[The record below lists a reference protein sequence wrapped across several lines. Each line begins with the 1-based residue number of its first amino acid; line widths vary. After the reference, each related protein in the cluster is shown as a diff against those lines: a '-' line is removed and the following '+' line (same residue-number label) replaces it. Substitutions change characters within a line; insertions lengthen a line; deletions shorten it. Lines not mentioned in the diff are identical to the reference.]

1 MSKETNVFSIIK
13 DFVKDLCI
21 TFPEITN
28 NLHEGLLDIMQE
40 NFESEQSL
48 EIVSYL
54 EKMFPKYFFD
64 ILNKNEEIFKENI
77 FLLPNIDFSLLWSE
91 DISDNTKSIIWKY
104 LLLICFSVVSKTNN
118 FESFGEEAEKIFENL
133 NEDEFKDKIN
143 EALQDVGKIFENNDS
158 SNINLDD
165 LPNADQ
171 MHQHFNG
178 LLDSKLGKLAH
189 EIAQE
194 TAGSLNLES
203 ATSIDDVVKNLMSN
217 PGNLASL
224 VKNVTNK
231 LDQKIKSGDL
241 NENELMEDANSIL
254 QNMSSIPG
262 LGNMNNLFNM
272 MSKGKMGNINKAG
285 VQQNLNK
292 MNTKERLRKKLEERK
307 KQQEDNV
314 IQVREEKN
322 WKGENSNDEV
332 EKTPR
337 TKSNNKKNNKKKK
350 KKNNNRK

>member
-1 MSKETNVFSIIK
+1 MNNETNVFSIIK
-13 DFVKDLCI
+13 DFLRDLCN
-21 TFPEITN
+21 TFPEITTT
-28 NLHEGLLDIMQE
+28 LHPGLLDIMQE

-48 EIVSYL
+48 EVVSYL

-77 FLLPNIDFSLLWSE
+77 FLLPNIDFSLLWNE

-133 NEDEFKDKIN
+133 NENEFKDKIN

-272 MSKGKMGNINKAG
+272 MSKGKMGNVNKAG
-285 VQQNLNK
+285 VQQNLSK

-307 KQQEDNV
+307 KVQEENV
-314 IQVREEKN
+314 VQVREEKN
-322 WKGENSNDEV
+322 WKGENLDDLV

-337 TKSNNKKNNKKKK
+337 TKNTNNNKKKK

>member
-1 MSKETNVFSIIK
+1 MSEKSNIFSIVK
-13 DFVKDLCI
+13 DFVKDLCN

-28 NLHEGLLDIMQE
+28 TLHEGLLDIMQE
-40 NFESEQSL
+40 KFESEQSL
-48 EIVSYL
+48 EVVSYL

-77 FLLPNIDFSLLWSE
+77 FLLPNIDFSLLWKE
-91 DISDNTKSIIWKY
+91 DISENTKSIIWKY

-143 EALQDVGKIFENNDS
+143 EALKDVGKIFENNDS
-158 SNINLDD
+158 SNINLED

-171 MHQHFNG
+171 MHKHFNG

-189 EIAQE
+189 EIAEE
-194 TAGSLNLES
+194 TAGSLNLEN

-217 PGNLASL
+217 PGSLASL

-231 LDQKIKSGDL
+231 LDEKIKSGDL

-272 MSKGKMGNINKAG
+272 MSKGNMGNINKAG
-285 VQQNLNK
+285 VQQNLSK

-307 KQQEDNV
+307 KVQEENV
-314 IQVREEKN
+314 VQVREEKN
-322 WKGENSNDEV
+322 WKGENIDDVV

-337 TKSNNKKNNKKKK
+337 TKNSNKNKKKK